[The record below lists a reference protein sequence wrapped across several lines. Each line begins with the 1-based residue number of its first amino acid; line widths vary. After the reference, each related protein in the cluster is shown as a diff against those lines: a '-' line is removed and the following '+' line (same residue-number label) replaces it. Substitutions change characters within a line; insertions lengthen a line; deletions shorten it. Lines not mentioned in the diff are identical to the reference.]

1 MINSPHPLTG
11 YLPPPIKP
19 TQLAQRLLQQ
29 SKYERLQEESGE
41 VQEIEME
48 VDEQEPG
55 EEQTLEQAKRPE
67 GSQPP
72 AVSGCAYVGWGGSG
86 CLLCGCVFGRCV
98 WQNRRSITTQREP
111 CRPSTVLLFDILLSL
126 KKWCTNT
133 AFSHT
138 KLEM

>member
-1 MINSPHPLTG
+1 MLPHLHPHPLTG

-55 EEQTLEQAKRPE
+55 EEQMSDQAKRAE

-72 AVSGCAYVGWGGSG
+72 AVSVWVWGGG
-86 CLLCGCVFGRCV
+86 MYVDLIV
-98 WQNRRSITTQREP
+98 W
-111 CRPSTVLLFDILLSL
+111 VG
-126 KKWCTNT
+126 
-133 AFSHT
+133 
-138 KLEM
+138 MV